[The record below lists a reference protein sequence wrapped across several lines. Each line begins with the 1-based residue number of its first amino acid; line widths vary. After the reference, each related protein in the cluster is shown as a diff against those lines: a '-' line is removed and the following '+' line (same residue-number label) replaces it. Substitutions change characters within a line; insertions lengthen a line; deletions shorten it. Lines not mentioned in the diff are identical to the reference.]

1 MPQPVSASPRAD
13 PWPEKPSRSQQR
25 RRQRKNSKAK
35 AAAARE
41 GAGAGAGAGAAPAM
55 VLQLEQLLMLPPQPM
70 AQAQLAQP
78 APQLLMAEVVP
89 VTGMVLPA
97 PLVMPMQPPLA
108 PPAPAAAVAPAGEAA
123 EVGTTQWSPPE
134 VTPERRRR
142 QRSRAPLPPRSGR
155 QWRGRRS
162 VEVEDDMAEK
172 RRTRDPS
179 WWENHGGQ
187 SCWVSAKDLLPHRV
201 V

>member
-1 MPQPVSASPRAD
+1 MPTASGGFELPQPVSVSATD

-35 AAAARE
+35 AAAARD
-41 GAGAGAGAGAAPAM
+41 ATAAPAM
-55 VLQLEQLLMLPPQPM
+55 VLQLEQLLMLPPQP
-70 AQAQLAQP
+70 
-78 APQLLMAEVVP
+78 PQLLMAEVVP
-89 VTGMVLPA
+89 VTGMVLPT

-108 PPAPAAAVAPAGEAA
+108 PAPPPAGEA

-134 VTPERRRR
+134 VKPERRRR

-162 VEVEDDMAEK
+162 VEVEDEDVMAEK
-172 RRTRDPS
+172 KRRDLS
-179 WWENHGGQ
+179 WWITGVNHSGGQ
-187 SCWVSAKDLLPHRV
+187 LVKR
-201 V
+201 